1 MQKHELAI
9 LNRQFFDAP
18 KRKKQL
24 GELALLE
31 RLEALLKKYR
41 AASGWTL
48 VLIATAAYRPV
59 LDCGFVYD
67 DVQLILQNPYIKNP
81 HLWKRIFLGSLFS
94 FQGNSSHGGFYRPL
108 TIFSYWLVCR
118 ISGLQPIAYH
128 VLLLAIY
135 ALSTWIVYRIGA
147 KILGNELAAF
157 AGAALW
163 AVNPLHVEVV
173 AWVSSLS
180 DEGCTLFCLLAFWMF
195 LKAEERAPGNLHW
208 HAAAALLYFP
218 ALFFKEMAFSF
229 PLLLMAYW
237 FCFPSSE
244 SWLRR
249 MRNWTPYLAALAVC
263 AGIRV
268 ATLGHF
274 AQKAMIPRERSSAVW
289 AALALLGQ
297 HAKLFFWP
305 VNLSEFRDFN
315 LTAALHSPWPVIVVL
330 AISLVVIFHRRSP
343 RVSFLVLWWLVCILP
358 VLNYRQ
364 LSIPVVADRFSY
376 TASVGLCLALGY
388 LALVWVPQ
396 RSVQPGFAWAAAA
409 MLIFVAAF
417 WTMQTV
423 HAIPRWRDNDSLF
436 DYGIQSSPNSAEVHQ
451 VHGVVLQFR
460 DHDLNGAA
468 NEYRAALRLDAA
480 SIHPA
485 PGVTYNA
492 NIGLGQVAL
501 LEGREAEAL
510 EYFHKAVGI
519 SPGSFFAYDVLGA
532 FYFPRAD
539 YAHAA
544 EYYQRSV
551 LVDPQ
556 DVGALYTLG
565 LCRMKLGMP
574 VNAAAQFH
582 SARIVDPTFSQ
593 AFLAE
598 ATALDA
604 AGEASSAARVR
615 ASIPK

>member
-1 MQKHELAI
+1 M
-9 LNRQFFDAP
+9 
-18 KRKKQL
+18 
-24 GELALLE
+24 LE

-41 AASGWTL
+41 AASGWAL
-48 VLIATAAYRPV
+48 VLIATAAYRGV

-81 HLWKRIFLGSLFS
+81 HFWKKIFLGSLFS
-94 FQGNSSHGGFYRPL
+94 FEGQSSQGGFYRPL

-118 ISGLQPIAYH
+118 ISGLEPFAYH

-135 ALSTWIVYRIGA
+135 ALTSWVVYRIGA
-147 KILGNELAAF
+147 KLLGSDLAAF

-163 AVNPLHVEVV
+163 ALNPLHVEVV

-195 LKAEERAPGNLHW
+195 LEAEGKGPNNFRW
-208 HAAAALLYFP
+208 HAAAAALYFP

-229 PLLLMAYW
+229 PLLLLAYW
-237 FCFPSSE
+237 FCFPAGE
-244 SWLRR
+244 SWIRR
-249 MRNWTPYLAALAVC
+249 LRNWTPYLAALIVC

-268 ATLGHF
+268 AALGHF
-274 AQKAMIPRERSSAVW
+274 AQKALVPKEKSPAVW
-289 AALALLGQ
+289 AAAALLGQ

-305 VNLSEFRDFN
+305 VNLSEFRDFD

-330 AISLVVIFHRRSP
+330 AISLACIFRRRNP
-343 RVSFLVLWWLVCILP
+343 RFSFLLLWWLICLLP

-376 TASVGLCLALGY
+376 TASIGLCLALGY
-388 LALVWVPQ
+388 GVFAWTP
-396 RSVQPGFAWAAAA
+396 RRTARDGFAWAAVATVA
-409 MLIFVAAF
+409 LLAAF
-417 WTMQTV
+417 WTVQTV
-423 HAIPRWRDNDSLF
+423 HAIPRWRNNESLF
-436 DYGIQSSPNSAEVHQ
+436 NYGMQASPNSAEVHQ

-460 DHDLNGAA
+460 DHDLKGAA
-468 NEYRAALRLDAA
+468 EEFRAALRLDAA

-492 NIGLGQVAL
+492 EIGLGQVAQ
-501 LEGREAEAL
+501 LEGRDAEAL
-510 EYFHKAVGI
+510 TYFDKAVRI

-532 FYFPRAD
+532 FYFPRGD
-539 YAHAA
+539 YGHAA

-556 DVGALYTLG
+556 DVEALYVLG
-565 LCRMKLGMP
+565 LCRMKLGLP
-574 VNAAAQFH
+574 ANAAGQFH
-582 SARIVDPTFSQ
+582 SARVVDPTFSQ
-593 AFLAE
+593 AYVAE
-598 ATALDA
+598 AMALDA
-604 AGEASSAARVR
+604 AGDASAAARVR